1 MLYALIFAV
10 LVASVSGAPNGGTGR
25 VIGGTQATKGQFP
38 FVVSISRRDQ
48 HICGG
53 FIYNDRWVV
62 TTAKCVYDKP
72 QTELKVT
79 VGALS
84 LITPDPEEQIITI
97 LTIEKFSLYDPLV
110 SSKHDIA
117 LIQLSRPIVFGP
129 TAQPIRYDE
138 IDELALPWDAKIV
151 GWGATF
157 EGGIP
162 ATRLRWGPIDNL
174 MDDCRSY
181 GLDEYIQNFMIC
193 AGSDAGTVSPCQYD
207 EGTPLIQNAN
217 YGGVPEEIVVGIM
230 AKNQGCVDLSV
241 PSIYTRLA
249 TYYSW
254 LLQTAGQQ
262 PAPTRSF
269 VQSE

>member
-1 MLYALIFAV
+1 MFYVLFFSVIVAFA
-10 LVASVSGAPNGGTGR
+10 SGAPSGGTGR
-25 VIGGTQATKGQFP
+25 LIGGTQAVAGDFP
-38 FVVSISRRDQ
+38 FVVSISRQDQ

-62 TTAKCVYDKP
+62 TTAKCVDGKP
-72 QTELKVT
+72 IEELKVT
-79 VGALS
+79 VGSLS

-97 LTIEKFSLYDPLV
+97 LNIVKFDQYEATTQ
-110 SSKHDIA
+110 KHDIA
-117 LIQLSRPIVFGP
+117 LIELSRPIVFGS

-138 IDELALPWDAKIV
+138 IDELAQPWEAKIV

-157 EGGIP
+157 EGGAP
-162 ATRLRWGPIDNL
+162 ATRLRWAPIDNL
-174 MDDCRSY
+174 AADCRAY
-181 GLDEYIQNFMIC
+181 GIDEYIQNFMIC
-193 AGSDAGTVSPCQYD
+193 AGSDSGTVSPCQYD
-207 EGTPLIQNAN
+207 EGTPLTQIAN

-230 AKNQGCVDLSV
+230 SKNQGCADLSI

-262 PAPTRSF
+262 PAPTRSLRQF
-269 VQSE
+269 

>member
-1 MLYALIFAV
+1 MLYALFVSVLFAFV
-10 LVASVSGAPNGGTGR
+10 TGAPNGDTGR
-25 VIGGTQATKGQFP
+25 LIGGTQATAGQFP
-38 FVVSISRRDQ
+38 FVVSISRQDQ

-62 TTAKCVYDKP
+62 TTAKCVVGKP
-72 QTELKVT
+72 QADLKVT

-97 LTIEKFSLYDPLV
+97 LSIVLFELYEEATQ
-110 SSKHDIA
+110 KHDIA
-117 LIQLSRPIVFGP
+117 LIELSRPIVFGS
-129 TAQPIRYDE
+129 TAQAIRYDE
-138 IDELALPWDAKIV
+138 IDELATPWEAAIV

-157 EGGIP
+157 EGGAP
-162 ATRLRWGPIDNL
+162 ATRLRWAPIDNL
-174 MDDCRSY
+174 AADCRAY
-181 GLDEYIQNFMIC
+181 GIDQYIQNFMIC
-193 AGSDAGTVSPCQYD
+193 AGSDAGTVSPCQFD
-207 EGTPLIQNAN
+207 EGTPLTQMAN

-230 AKNQGCVDLSV
+230 SKNQGCTDLSV

-262 PAPTRSF
+262 PAPTRSLRN
-269 VQSE
+269 SK

>member
-1 MLYALIFAV
+1 MLYALVFAV

-25 VIGGTQATKGQFP
+25 LIGGTQASRGQFP

-62 TTAKCVYDKP
+62 TTAKCVHNKT

-97 LTIEKFSLYDPLV
+97 LDIVEFYLYDPTV
-110 SSKHDIA
+110 STKHDIA
-117 LIQLSRPIVFGP
+117 LIELSRPIVFGE

-138 IDELALPWDAKIV
+138 IDELATPFDASIV

-157 EGGIP
+157 EGGVP

-174 MDDCRSY
+174 MDDCKAY
-181 GLDEYIQNFMIC
+181 GIDEYVQNFMIC
-193 AGSDAGTVSPCQYD
+193 AGSDSGTVSPCQYD
-207 EGTPLIQNAN
+207 EGTPLIQKAN
-217 YGGVPEEIVVGIM
+217 YGAVPETIVVGIM
-230 AKNQGCVDLSV
+230 SKNQGCTDLTV

-262 PAPTRSF
+262 PAPTRSLS
-269 VQSE
+269 QL